1 MSSWYVA
8 QILSALLLVGHL
20 SASADIAAIKTRV
33 RELHAEA
40 APIEVKL
47 STGAKLQGAILRVE
61 TDTFAVR
68 QKTGQEVSVPFS
80 NVAAVKKRGRIS
92 KAVLIPAIIGGTA
105 LFLCV
110 APYPLGFLCRKD
122 PS

>member
-1 MSSWYVA
+1 MISRYVA
-8 QILSALLLVGHL
+8 VILCALLLMAPL
-20 SASADIAAIKTRV
+20 SAAADIAAIKTQV
-33 RELHAEA
+33 RDFHAAA

-61 TDTFAVR
+61 TDTFAIR

-80 NVAAVKKRGRIS
+80 DVAAVKKRGRIS